1 MSRFTMV
8 RRRHHCRACG
18 KVLCGACCG
27 DKHPLHYLDGR
38 EGRVCTE
45 CRCGYGPNIFYS
57 FQQIF
62 SVVSGASS
70 SGWTRRTV
78 RELQLLPSPCP
89 GNPTPPTP
97 WSTAGGTNTIF

>member
-57 FQQIF
+57 
-62 SVVSGASS
+62 
-70 SGWTRRTV
+70 
-78 RELQLLPSPCP
+78 L
-89 GNPTPPTP
+89 
-97 WSTAGGTNTIF
+97 

>member
-1 MSRFTMV
+1 MQIIMSRFTMV

-45 CRCGYGPNIFYS
+45 CR
-57 FQQIF
+57 
-62 SVVSGASS
+62 
-70 SGWTRRTV
+70 WTESRYF
-78 RELQLLPSPCP
+78 L
-89 GNPTPPTP
+89 
-97 WSTAGGTNTIF
+97 